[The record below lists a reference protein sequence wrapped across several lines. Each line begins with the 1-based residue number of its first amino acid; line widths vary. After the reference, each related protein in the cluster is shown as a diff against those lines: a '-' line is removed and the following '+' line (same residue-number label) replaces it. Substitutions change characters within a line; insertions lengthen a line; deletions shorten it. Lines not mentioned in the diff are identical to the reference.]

1 MSRQYKTL
9 TSTAKTWQRHAL
21 AQACFMVAAG
31 ISTAAWAQAVYTPGA
46 AMSSTNAT
54 LGLGTAVDAT
64 QSAGDYWSTGYNAQI
79 RNYQLGTGNITGVVN
94 GSNLSSTLTGT
105 GSTPV
110 SLNANSLLM
119 YAYGNQNSNANLAL
133 NTLTAASSTDDGQ
146 LALNLQI
153 LSGIATDAAPDTFGK
168 LTVLAFPGTSPSMT
182 ISQTGKSSAA
192 LSLSSNTMGANLAL
206 NTVSTSVTGAT
217 PSAYVSTTQGTS
229 SVAYGDN
236 NSTGSINATAPNST
250 RGTTGSVN
258 LSNLQSTFN
267 AEGQTQLD
275 TPTLSVTVRET
286 YGTVASPAN
295 LSSGISVNAN
305 SLTTSS
311 TSNEASSVFLATSG
325 SSAFT
330 GSVSVTN
337 IQATKSSLST
347 SQLAD
352 VSDSVILADLVGKV
366 DRTAETTVS
375 GTVTVNAN
383 TVSAKSQGNTAGART
398 STGSISVGNAIIFE
412 SSSNITGSTA
422 ATVHSS
428 AITTTTTEG
437 KADLLI
443 NSVQRNAGN
452 VFTSSVDNSGINTKA
467 DNLAAGSLAQ
477 NSNTQSATATA
488 NLAGS
493 LINAG
498 TSASV
503 GNIQANAAVLN
514 TQANSSVSSLASVT
528 DSTQQ
533 VTVGIAG
540 SANTITGSVSLND
553 NSILAT
559 AEGNAAAS
567 QLSLKASTLTV
578 SGSASGTGL
587 VDLKPAAA
595 AVASSGL
602 AASVLSVQ
610 ANDSLT
616 LTSNNNGNTV
626 SAQFNDQAVAPAN
639 LAITGSQVSVN
650 NNTIASTAIANA
662 ASNANN
668 LVATNAPGLNAGL
681 GNSQRNTGSTVIA
694 NAGDGTAVGVAIVA
708 ESVTGSSLS
717 LNTNSVDATAKGN
730 SSSNSL
736 TVEATTATGL
746 SAATLG
752 FGVLKPYS
760 QAADVGNSTAGVQA
774 NADFA
779 FANAQYNTGG
789 SLFSVVSGS
798 TKITTAIVDSSTLS
812 ANGNSLTGS
821 TSVNSAGNAL
831 SLSITNMTG
840 MTAGL
845 SSAQSVGGVNNVSS
859 TTTGTV
865 SIDTAG
871 AAINNGS
878 SLNLNSNT
886 TSSAVYANTV
896 VNALNLTATTASG
909 RDLSVGP
916 TTNSGSATSQ
926 NSVANVT
933 ADFALANQQQNNHT
947 IFTATTAAATTVTAG
962 AGAISASS
970 VTVNANRS
978 LAIASANQATNSIAL
993 AVNNLSQP
1001 NTGLASSQITN
1012 SSMFEATVDDGALA
1026 LGGTGY
1032 VGTGAATNA
1041 QIAVTNN
1048 LLMAEILGNKV
1059 TNTLTLSGS
1068 QATGS
1073 TLPMADNTTTTNGAS
1088 GAITTYA
1095 SAGLANWQ
1103 TITGAKFTANVGG
1116 LASAPLIFLTAGNVD
1131 NSGTTRST
1139 LNLSSNTLATSVKAN
1154 DASNTLALSAT
1165 QASNMT
1171 TALASGQS
1179 LTASNSDT
1187 AYVTASTLGQV
1198 VLTAGTVEG
1207 LTAASN
1213 TLTANSNVISST
1225 LRVNNVSN
1233 TQQLRGDQFT
1243 GQTTLVPAF
1252 SASANSVVTAKS
1264 DLSLAN
1270 VQVIVGAGKGATA
1283 STTGDV
1289 SVSLTSLEFANVSNN
1304 SNALSAYASGNSAS
1318 NLSDVQVTGLNAAS
1332 LGVMSSQSVSNY
1344 PVSATTTG
1352 DVKITGA
1359 DALANPDAGVTLNAN
1374 TLSATAIRNTADNT
1388 LTVQATNA
1396 SGRAVASR
1404 QSLASS
1410 GLTIAADYALG
1421 NFQYGGTGSTAATTT
1436 SNVALSLGTSS
1447 ATRSELTVESNSL
1460 SAYASGNTASN
1471 QMTLAMNQLTQAS
1484 AAVSSYQSGDAA
1496 SITGDFDGRV
1506 KLTVGTVDTA
1516 ALSMKDNSIK
1526 ASAIG
1531 NVAGNKLDVTANT
1544 ATSTGTGDVAAGA
1557 TGSTAT
1563 VNADFA
1569 VTNVQSSTVGATPA
1583 TNITATTKGSI
1594 NVETTSVTS
1603 SSLGL
1608 TGNSIASLAVGNS
1621 AGNTLLL
1628 KVAQQSGLAASSA
1641 GLTAAVSSS
1650 QSNDVL
1656 VSASTEFKDSNLFG
1670 IQATTGVTT
1679 STLTLSDN
1687 TASAVASKNEAFNTL
1702 TVSGANV
1709 FGRGGD
1715 VTGSVAGTSSVTGAD
1730 FAVINAQSASG
1741 ATTASMSSGAMGLST
1756 GASGVGGAGTLTV
1769 SGNTVSASASAN
1781 TTGNNLSLAASN
1793 LLEASA
1799 VINNVQSLA
1808 ASASVTSSVLTGSL
1822 GVETSGDAGKATVAV
1837 INNLVKSSASANV
1850 ATNALNATSS
1860 TGTLNAGAV
1869 TSPVGTTGTPTFAVL
1884 NSQSTYAGSSVTSSV
1899 TNFTIGGQQLSGAL
1913 NSGGSASVTG
1923 NAIQSLAYGNSAS
1936 NAIQVSALTAGLNT
1950 ASASITN
1957 VQYNMA
1963 AVSASVTGSS
1973 MQANGLNS
1981 TGAASVN
1988 MAGNSIVAM
1997 AVGNRAVNTITGR

>member
-1 MSRQYKTL
+1 MSRQHKT
-9 TSTAKTWQRHAL
+9 SSKTAKTWQRHAL

-31 ISTAAWAQAVYTPGA
+31 ISTSAWALPPTDYTPGA

-54 LGLGTAVDAT
+54 LGADATVDAT
-64 QSAGDYWSTGYNAQI
+64 QSAGAYWSTGYNAQI

-94 GSNLSSTLTGT
+94 GSNLSSTLTGA

-110 SLNANSLLM
+110 SLNANSLMM

-133 NTLTAASSTDDGQ
+133 NTLTAASITDDGQ

-153 LSGIATDAAPDTFGK
+153 LSGLATDSTPDTFGK
-168 LTVLAFPGTSPSMT
+168 VTVLAFPGTSPSMT
-182 ISQTGKSSAA
+182 ISQTGKAPAA

-236 NSTGSINATAPNST
+236 NSTGYIDATAPDST

-275 TPTLSVTVRET
+275 TPTLSVTVLET
-286 YGTVASPAN
+286 SGLN

-347 SQLAD
+347 NQLAD
-352 VSDSVILADLVGKV
+352 VSDSVIKADLRDGAA
-366 DRTAETTVS
+366 AETRVS

-428 AITTTTTEG
+428 AITTTATEG

-452 VFTSSVDNSGINTKA
+452 VFTGSVDASGINTKV

-503 GNIQANAAVLN
+503 GNIKANAAVLN
-514 TQANSSVSSLASVT
+514 TQANSSVSALASVT

-533 VTVGIAG
+533 VTVGIASP
-540 SANTITGSVSLND
+540 SATITGSVSLND
-553 NSILAT
+553 NSISAT

-626 SAQFNDQAVAPAN
+626 SAKFNDQAVAPAN
-639 LAITGSQVSVN
+639 LAITGSQVSVSN
-650 NNTIASTAIANA
+650 NAIASTAIANA

-681 GNSQRNTGSTVIA
+681 GNSQRNTGSTVTA

-708 ESVTGSSLS
+708 ANVTASSLS
-717 LNTNSVDATAKGN
+717 LNTNAVDATAKGN

-746 SAATLG
+746 AAATLG
-752 FGVLKPYS
+752 FNALKPYA
-760 QAADVGNSTAGVQA
+760 QAGDASNIAGGAQA

-779 FANAQYNTGG
+779 LVNAQLNSTG
-789 SLFSVVSGS
+789 SLASVVSGS
-798 TKITTAIVDSSTLS
+798 ANITSATVDSSTLS
-812 ANGNSLTGS
+812 ATGNSLSGN
-821 TSVNSAGNAL
+821 TSVNSAGNTL
-831 SLSITNMTG
+831 GLSITNMTG

-845 SSAQSVGGVNNVSS
+845 SSSQSVSLPAASVTS

-871 AAINNGS
+871 AAVNNAS

-886 TSSAVYANTV
+886 IASSVSANTV
-896 VNALNLTATTASG
+896 VNALTLSATTASG
-909 RDLSVGP
+909 RDLTAGAA
-916 TTNSGSATSQ
+916 TNSASTSVY
-926 NSVANVT
+926 SGLANAT
-933 ADFALANQQQNNHT
+933 ADLALANQQKIDT
-947 IFTATTAAATTVTAG
+947 GTFTATTTAATTVT

-970 VTVNANRS
+970 VTVNANSS
-978 LAIASANQATNSIAL
+978 LASVSANRGTNSMAL
-993 AVNNLSQP
+993 AVNNLSSP
-1001 NTGLASSQITN
+1001 NTGLASSQR
-1012 SSMFEATVDDGALA
+1012 SSDSTFAATVDDGALA

-1032 VGTGAATNA
+1032 VGTTATNA

-1048 LLMAEILGNKV
+1048 QLKATVLGNV
-1059 TNTLTLSGS
+1059 VSNALSLSGS

-1073 TLPMADNTTTTNGAS
+1073 SKPMADSTTTVSS
-1088 GAITTYA
+1088 GFIDQATSNA
-1095 SAGLANWQ
+1095 SAALANWQ
-1103 TITGAKFTANVGG
+1103 SSNRDSFSANVGG
-1116 LASAPLIFLTAGNVD
+1116 LASAPLIYLTAGAVG

-1139 LNLSSNTLATSVKAN
+1139 LNLSSNTLATSVFAN
-1154 DASNTLALSAT
+1154 DASNTLALSPT
-1165 QASNMT
+1165 QMSNMT
-1171 TALASGQS
+1171 TALASGQYLYNDS
-1179 LTASNSDT
+1179 ITDAN
-1187 AYVTASTLGQV
+1187 VTASTLGQV
-1198 VLTAGTVEG
+1198 VLTAGTVTG
-1207 LTAASN
+1207 LAAASN
-1213 TLTANSNVISST
+1213 TLTANSNAIAST
-1225 LRVNNVSN
+1225 ARVNNVSN

-1243 GQTTLVPAF
+1243 GQSTLVPAMGTSF
-1252 SASANSVVTAKS
+1252 NGTFVTALS

-1270 VQVIVGAGKGATA
+1270 MQIIAGAGKGAEA

-1289 SVSLTSLEFANVSNN
+1289 SVSFTSLAYANVSNN

-1332 LGVMSSQSVSNY
+1332 LGVTSGQNVYDY
-1344 PVSATTTG
+1344 PVTATTTG

-1359 DALANPDAGVTLNAN
+1359 DAVANPDASVTLNAN

-1421 NFQYGGTGSTAATTT
+1421 NLQIGSIGATAATTT
-1436 SNVALSLGTSS
+1436 SDVTLSLGTSS

-1460 SAYASGNTASN
+1460 TAYASGNTANN
-1471 QMTLAMNQLTQAS
+1471 QMTLAVDQLTQAS

-1506 KLTVGTVDTA
+1506 KLTVGNVDTA

-1569 VTNVQSSTVGATPA
+1569 VTNVQSSTVGAAAA

-1608 TGNSIASLAVGNS
+1608 TGNSIGSLAVGNS

-1628 KVAQQSGLAASSA
+1628 KVAQQSGLIASST

-1670 IQATTGVTT
+1670 IQATGVTS
-1679 STLTLSDN
+1679 STITLSDN

-1709 FGRGGD
+1709 FGRGGN

-1741 ATTASMSSGAMGLST
+1741 ATTASMSAGTSGIS
-1756 GASGVGGAGTLTV
+1756 SGTSPVYGAGTLTL

-1781 TTGNNLSLAASN
+1781 TTGNSLSLAASN

-1808 ASASVTSSVLTGSL
+1808 ASATVTSSVLTGTLS
-1822 GVETSGDAGKATVAV
+1822 VETSATAGNANVAV

-1860 TGTLNAGAV
+1860 NGTLNAGSV

-1884 NSQSTYAGSSVTSSV
+1884 NSQSTGAGSSVTSTV
-1899 TNFTIGGQQLSGAL
+1899 TNFTIGGVQLSGAL
-1913 NSGGSASVTG
+1913 NSSGSASVTG
-1923 NAIQSLAYGNSAS
+1923 NAIQALAYGNSAS

-1963 AVSASVTGSS
+1963 SVSATVTGSS

>member
-1 MSRQYKTL
+1 MSRQHKT
-9 TSTAKTWQRHAL
+9 SSKTAKSWQRHAL

-31 ISTAAWAQAVYTPGA
+31 ISTTAWAQVYTPGA

-54 LGLGTAVDAT
+54 LGVDATVDAT
-64 QSAGDYWSTGYNAQI
+64 QSEGAYWSTGYNAQI

-110 SLNANSLLM
+110 SLNANSLMM

-153 LSGIATDAAPDTFGK
+153 LSGLATDSAPDTFGK
-168 LTVLAFPGTSPSMT
+168 LTVLAFPGTSSSMT
-182 ISQTGKSSAA
+182 ISQTGKSPAA
-192 LSLSSNTMGANLAL
+192 LSLSSNTMGATLAL

-236 NSTGSINATAPNST
+236 NSTGIIDATAPDST

-275 TPTLSVTVRET
+275 TPTLSLTVLAT
-286 YGTVASPAN
+286 NGAN

-305 SLTTSS
+305 SLTTSN

-337 IQATKSSLST
+337 IQATKSSLAT
-347 SQLAD
+347 TQLAD
-352 VSDSVILADLVGKV
+352 VTDSVILADLRDG
-366 DRTAETTVS
+366 TAETTVS
-375 GTVTVNAN
+375 GTVSVNAN

-452 VFTSSVDNSGINTKA
+452 IFTSSVDTSSINTKA

-477 NSNTQSATATA
+477 NSNVQSATATA

-514 TQANSSVSSLASVT
+514 TQANSTVSSLASVT

-540 SANTITGSVSLND
+540 SADTITGSVSLND

-626 SAQFNDQAVAPAN
+626 SAQFNDQAVASAAD
-639 LAITGSQVSVN
+639 LAITGSQVSVSN
-650 NNTIASTAIANA
+650 NAIKSTATANA

-681 GNSQRNTGSTVIA
+681 GNSQRNTGSTVTA

-708 ESVTGSSLS
+708 ANVTGSSLS
-717 LNTNSVDATAKGN
+717 LNTNAVDATAKGN

-746 SAATLG
+746 AAATVG
-752 FGVLKPYS
+752 FNALSPYS
-760 QAADVGNSTAGVQA
+760 QAGDASNIAGGAQA

-779 FANAQYNTGG
+779 LVNAQLNSTG
-789 SLFSVVSGS
+789 SLASVVSGS
-798 TKITTAIVDSSTLS
+798 ANITSATVDSSTLS
-812 ANGNSLTGS
+812 ATGNSLSGN
-821 TSVNSAGNAL
+821 TSVNSAGNTL
-831 SLSITNMTG
+831 GLSITNMTG

-845 SSAQSVGGVNNVSS
+845 SSSQSVSLPAASVTS

-865 SIDTAG
+865 SIDTAV
-871 AAINNGS
+871 AVNDAS

-886 TSSAVYANTV
+886 ISSSVSANTV
-896 VNALNLTATTASG
+896 VNALNLSATTASG
-909 RDLSVGP
+909 RDLTAGAA
-916 TTNSGSATSQ
+916 TNSAKTSVT
-926 NSVANVT
+926 NGLAKAT
-933 ADFALANQQQNNHT
+933 ADLALANQQLINAGTFQ
-947 IFTATTAAATTVTAG
+947 ATTSAANTLT

-970 VTVNANRS
+970 VTVNANSS
-978 LAIASANQATNSIAL
+978 LASVSANRGTNSMAL

-1001 NTGLASSQITN
+1001 NTGLASSQQSSN
-1012 SSMFEATVDDGALA
+1012 STFEAEVDDGTLA

-1032 VGTGAATNA
+1032 VGTTATNA

-1048 LLMAEILGNKV
+1048 QLKATVLGNV
-1059 TNTLTLSGS
+1059 VSNALTLSGS

-1073 TLPMADNTTTTNGAS
+1073 SKPMATNTTTVGSFMFTVVDAN
-1088 GAITTYA
+1088 A
-1095 SAGLANWQ
+1095 SAALANWQ
-1103 TITGAKFTANVGG
+1103 SSSGDSFSANVGG
-1116 LASAPLIFLTAGNVD
+1116 LASAPLIYLTAGNVD
-1131 NSGTTRST
+1131 NSGTTSST
-1139 LNLSSNTLATSVKAN
+1139 LSLSSNSLATSVFAN
-1154 DASNTLALSAT
+1154 DASNTLALSTT
-1165 QASNMT
+1165 QMSNMT
-1171 TALASGQS
+1171 TTLASGQYMVNANTS
-1179 LTASNSDT
+1179 AAN
-1187 AYVTASTLGQV
+1187 VTADTLGQV
-1198 VLTAGTVEG
+1198 VLTAGIVEG
-1207 LTAASN
+1207 LAAASN
-1213 TLTANSNVISST
+1213 TLTANSNVIGST
-1225 LRVNNVSN
+1225 ARVNNVSN

-1243 GQTTLVPAF
+1243 GQSTLVPAL
-1252 SASANSVVTAKS
+1252 STSWSGSVVTAQS

-1270 VQVIVGAGKGATA
+1270 MQNISGAGKGASA

-1289 SVSLTSLEFANVSNN
+1289 SVILTSLELANVSSN

-1332 LGVMSSQSVSNY
+1332 LGVTSSQNVNDY
-1344 PVSATTTG
+1344 PVTATTTG

-1359 DALANPDAGVTLNAN
+1359 NALANPDASVTLNAN

-1404 QSLASS
+1404 QSLASWS
-1410 GLTIAADYALG
+1410 LTIAADYALG
-1421 NFQYGGTGSTAATTT
+1421 NYQNASTGLTEATTT

-1460 SAYASGNTASN
+1460 TAYASGNTANN
-1471 QMTLAMNQLTQAS
+1471 QMTLAVNQLTQAS

-1544 ATSTGTGDVAAGA
+1544 ATSTGTGDVAASA

-1569 VTNVQSSTVGATPA
+1569 VTNVQSSTVGTAPL
-1583 TNITATTKGSI
+1583 TNITATTQGSI

-1628 KVAQQSGLAASSA
+1628 NVAQQSGLVASTA

-1650 QSNDVL
+1650 QTNDVL

-1670 IQATTGVTT
+1670 IQATGVTT
-1679 STLTLSDN
+1679 STITLSDN

-1702 TVSGANV
+1702 TVSGANL
-1709 FGRGGD
+1709 FGRGGN

-1741 ATTASMSSGAMGLST
+1741 ATTASMNAGTSGISS

-1781 TTGNNLSLAASN
+1781 TTGNSLSLAASN

-1808 ASASVTSSVLTGSL
+1808 DSASVTSSVLTGSL
-1822 GVETSGDAGKATVAV
+1822 GVETSAAAGNANVAV
-1837 INNLVKSSASANV
+1837 TNNLVKSSASANV

-1860 TGTLNAGAV
+1860 NGTLNAGSV
-1869 TSPVGTTGTPTFAVL
+1869 TNPVGTTGTPTFAVL
-1884 NSQSTYAGSSVTSSV
+1884 NSQSSGAGSSVTSTV
-1899 TNFTIGGQQLSGAL
+1899 TSFTIGGVQLSGAL
-1913 NSGGSASVTG
+1913 NSGGSAAVTG

-1981 TGAASVN
+1981 TGAATVN
-1988 MAGNSIVAM
+1988 MAGNSVVAM